1 MKDNL
6 KEDYLTKNARLISLK
21 ELEMSSIDVLS
32 VKDKLVDYDQSLS
45 SVYLLA
51 EEVSLNADSE
61 SLSKELGASL
71 EKWLEKLVV
80 RTKDDFDKVRQFA
93 KIESFW

>member
-1 MKDNL
+1 
-6 KEDYLTKNARLISLK
+6 
-21 ELEMSSIDVLS
+21 MSSIDVLS

-45 SVYLLA
+45 SMYLPA

-61 SLSKELGASL
+61 SLSKELGAF

-80 RTKDDFDKVRQFA
+80 RTKDDLTKLGNLQKLSPLV
-93 KIESFW
+93 SFPYQ